1 MDGYPVAMKIKFIE
15 SIRLKNFK
23 SFKNVT
29 MDNIPP
35 MSVILGAN
43 GTGKSTLFNIFG
55 FLKEALITNVNNA
68 LYSFGGSN
76 GFQEVRSRGCEGAI
90 EIELKIRE
98 KRDSHLVTYFLAIN
112 EENGKAFVE
121 KEFLRYRRSS
131 LGQPWQ
137 LLNFAKGTGEAV
149 TNESKGIEDEK
160 ELRRERVKLRSNDVL
175 AVKALAQLEK
185 FPTTAILGNLIENWH
200 MSDLHI
206 GEARPEQK
214 MQSAKHLSKSGDNL
228 SSFIDYLCKH
238 HKDKFKVITKKLAER
253 VPDLERVEA
262 VHTDEGKML
271 LKFHHHS
278 FGEPVLARFAS
289 DGTIKMLAYLALLN
303 DPEPHSLLC
312 VEEPENQL
320 YPYLLEELAEEFRAY
335 SADNNQVFI
344 STHSPDFLNAAEIDE
359 VFWLQKEHG
368 YTQIKRASDDDQIKR
383 YMDMGDK
390 MGNLWKQGFFE
401 GADPQ

>member
-1 MDGYPVAMKIKFIE
+1 M
-15 SIRLKNFK
+15 N
-23 SFKNVT
+23 
-29 MDNIPP
+29 NIPP
-35 MSVILGAN
+35 MAVIVGAN
-43 GTGKSTLFNIFG
+43 GTGKSTLFSIFG
-55 FLKEALITNVNNA
+55 FLKEALTNDVNDA
-68 LYSFGGSN
+68 LYLFGGSK
-76 GFQEVRSRGCEGAI
+76 GFQEVRSKGCDGAI
-90 EIELKIRE
+90 EIELKFRE
-98 KRDSHLVTYFLAIN
+98 KRESPLVTYFLAIN
-112 EENGKAFVE
+112 EENGEAFVE
-121 KEFLRYRRSS
+121 RELLRYRRDR

-149 TNESKGIEDEK
+149 TNESRGIKDEK

-200 MSDLHI
+200 MSDIHI
-206 GEARPEQK
+206 GETRPEQE

-228 SSFIDYLCKH
+228 SSFIDYLGKR
-238 HKDKFKVITKKLAER
+238 HKDKFAVITKKLASR
-253 VPDLERVEA
+253 IPDLERVEA
-262 VHTDEGKML
+262 VHTDDGKML
-271 LKFHHHS
+271 LQFHHKS
-278 FGEPVLARFAS
+278 FQDPILARYIS

-320 YPYLLEELAEEFRAY
+320 YPQLLEELAEEFRAY
-335 SADNNQVFI
+335 STDNNQVFV
-344 STHSPDFLNAAEIDE
+344 STHSPYFLNAAEIDE

-368 YTQIKRASDDDQIKR
+368 FTQIKRASDNGQIKR
-383 YMDMGDK
+383 YMDDGDK